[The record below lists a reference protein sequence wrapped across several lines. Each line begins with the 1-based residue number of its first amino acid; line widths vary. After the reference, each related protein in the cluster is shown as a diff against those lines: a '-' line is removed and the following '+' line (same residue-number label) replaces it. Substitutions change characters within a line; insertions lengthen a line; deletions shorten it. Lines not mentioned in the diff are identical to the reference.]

1 MRDRRLRTAGAF
13 IDGRD
18 ATNRPMTDTTHKW
31 QFAARFRRHAFGWR
45 SDTPIQ
51 RIKEALTEIRQIARK
66 DPVLAAEGAVN
77 FLEKISAALE
87 RVDSSSGAI
96 GSAVNKAIATLVPI
110 INRPEVATPTR
121 ERWLNR
127 LWDALQDDQIPYIE
141 LLADHW
147 GELCRTPELASKWAD
162 QFKPVVE
169 QVWSPQDNGH
179 GHFAGTVAC
188 LSALHAAGRHDELLA
203 LLDRAPYKIWH
214 YRIWGV
220 KSLTAT
226 GRKAEAIRYAE
237 ATDGPNQPS
246 VAIAQACEAI
256 LLSSG
261 LAESAYDRYALLA
274 NQTSTHLA
282 TFRAIQKKYP
292 DIAAERILRDLIAST
307 PGQEGKWFAAAK
319 DAAFFDLA
327 IELIRKSPA
336 DPRTLTR
343 AAIDFADQRPAFA
356 LEVAVAAL
364 HWIGEGYGYEITG
377 LEVLQAHSAI
387 VKAAT
392 NAALPAEQLDEIMRQ
407 LLNERRPHAEFIR
420 SVLGYRPGTIQRR

>member
-1 MRDRRLRTAGAF
+1 
-13 IDGRD
+13 
-18 ATNRPMTDTTHKW
+18 
-31 QFAARFRRHAFGWR
+31 
-45 SDTPIQ
+45 
-51 RIKEALTEIRQIARK
+51 
-66 DPVLAAEGAVN
+66 
-77 FLEKISAALE
+77 
-87 RVDSSSGAI
+87 
-96 GSAVNKAIATLVPI
+96 
-110 INRPEVATPTR
+110 
-121 ERWLNR
+121 
-127 LWDALQDDQIPYIE
+127 
-141 LLADHW
+141 
-147 GELCRTPELASKWAD
+147 
-162 QFKPVVE
+162 
-169 QVWSPQDNGH
+169 
-179 GHFAGTVAC
+179 
-188 LSALHAAGRHDELLA
+188 
-203 LLDRAPYKIWH
+203 
-214 YRIWGV
+214 
-220 KSLTAT
+220 
-226 GRKAEAIRYAE
+226 
-237 ATDGPNQPS
+237 

-407 LLNERRPHAEFIR
+407 LLNERRPHAESSALCWGTGR
-420 SVLGYRPGTIQRR
+420 APSSDADHHGPKPPMPMRRRPASLLLAQSAPLGDASRP